1 MTPNDVPPPREYSP
15 EEMRKICDHFRK
27 QITPEDLIEYIEDDA
42 PTVPAE
48 VVMAEFEAMIEEF
61 NRQDRGE
68 AA

>member
-48 VVMAEFEAMIEEF
+48 VILADIDAFLADG
-61 NRQDRGE
+61 DRSE
-68 AA
+68 KAA